1 MCVYN
6 LFQASKKIAYIIES
20 KFPLDRLPG
29 DVQDLI
35 REHTATV
42 FSVEAESTLRLR
54 LPEAGWTAVPYVIR
68 YEFALVRRDRYF
80 NKHAEFEV
88 AISRMLHPSFERSM
102 LFTERDAATQQM
114 LLANHKRVQ
123 FSGISAAR
131 LEMRR
136 QSAGPCEVAAFVQF
150 VAGGSGGSGGHAFR
164 TPCWSFLERSAVED
178 VRERLKTRFGMDLG

>member
-1 MCVYN
+1 MPRD
-6 LFQASKKIAYIIES
+6 L
-20 KFPLDRLPG
+20 
-29 DVQDLI
+29 QDLI

-42 FSVEAESTLRLR
+42 FFVEAESTLRLR
-54 LPEAGWTAVPYVIR
+54 LQDAGWTAVPYVIR
-68 YEFALVRRDRYF
+68 YEFALAQRDRYF
-80 NKHAEFEV
+80 NTHPEFEV
-88 AISRMLHPSFERSM
+88 TISRMLDPSFERSR
-102 LFTERDAATQQM
+102 LFTESDAATQQM

-150 VAGGSGGSGGHAFR
+150 VSGAHAFR

-178 VRERLKTRFGMDLG
+178 VREQLRTRFCMNLG

>member
-1 MCVYN
+1 MPRD
-6 LFQASKKIAYIIES
+6 L
-20 KFPLDRLPG
+20 
-29 DVQDLI
+29 QDLI

-68 YEFALVRRDRYF
+68 YDFALARRDRYF
-80 NKHAEFEV
+80 NKSAEFEV
-88 AISRMLHPSFERSM
+88 TISRMLDPSFERSM
-102 LFTERDAATQQM
+102 LFTESDAATQQM
-114 LLANHKRVQ
+114 LLANHKRIQ

-150 VAGGSGGSGGHAFR
+150 VAGGSGGSGGSGGHAFR

-178 VRERLKTRFGMDLG
+178 VRERLKTRFGMDVG